1 MILDKIIKTMQ
12 QAAGESNNSICK
24 KLGISHSS
32 YSLWQNKNLSQ
43 IDRLLQ
49 ICNFCGFTILITN
62 KNNITFDLS
71 EIIDLPDK
79 KNKQNQDK

>member
-12 QAAGESNNSICK
+12 QAAGENNNSICK

-43 IDRLLQ
+43 IGRLLQ

-71 EIIDLPDK
+71 EISNTLDK
-79 KNKQNQDK
+79 KKQNQDK